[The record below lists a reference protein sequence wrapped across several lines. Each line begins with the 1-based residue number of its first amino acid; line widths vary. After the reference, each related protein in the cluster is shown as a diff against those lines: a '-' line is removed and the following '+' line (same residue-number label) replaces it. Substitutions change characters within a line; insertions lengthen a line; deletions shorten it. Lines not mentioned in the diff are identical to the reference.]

1 MANVGNRKWLSNWTA
16 YALLASIITL
26 PKQLHYT
33 TQFVLKQLS
42 CKLNMSHN
50 HGSHSVTP
58 QNSRKFPGSKT
69 IFPEMFLQPSY
80 VWISRK
86 TAGVTTREHK
96 TNTKHKQ
103 HVLTHQIQTH
113 IPKCYVMSI
122 SNRSLFQYFPGANH
136 IIVTTFKD
144 NNDFSGCSTA
154 LKFEGKY
161 SRTLKDFLGRVVTV
175 RQSQK
180 YSAKKSHIHK
190 KPTWQNN

>member
-69 IFPEMFLQPSY
+69 IFPRCFCNQATFEFLEKQQVLQPES
-80 VWISRK
+80 
-86 TAGVTTREHK
+86 TK
-96 TNTKHKQ
+96 TNTKHK
-103 HVLTHQIQTH
+103 TTCTFT
-113 IPKCYVMSI
+113 P
-122 SNRSLFQYFPGANH
+122 N
-136 IIVTTFKD
+136 TDTFKQIIIPV
-144 NNDFSGCSTA
+144 
-154 LKFEGKY
+154 L
-161 SRTLKDFLGRVVTV
+161 SRN
-175 RQSQK
+175 
-180 YSAKKSHIHK
+180 KSHNCHDFQGQQRFFRMFHGLKI
-190 KPTWQNN
+190 